1 MALPV
6 FRSTLI
12 EVQYK
17 ADSMMGNSA
26 QDVLCVLLQALLDR
40 GLISGDVCGRAREK
54 VLGTLDLP
62 PFFRN
67 GEDADGSSENPR

>member
-1 MALPV
+1 MREKRRAKH
-6 FRSTLI
+6 SI
-12 EVQYK
+12 IK
-17 ADSMMGNSA
+17 NI
-26 QDVLCVLLQALLDR
+26 LLWTFQILVVILFAYVLLDR

>member
-1 MALPV
+1 MD
-6 FRSTLI
+6 
-12 EVQYK
+12 EVQK
-17 ADSMMGNSA
+17 
-26 QDVLCVLLQALLDR
+26 DVLDALLRMLLDR
-40 GLISGDVCGRAREK
+40 GLISGDVYDKAREK

>member
-1 MALPV
+1 MD
-6 FRSTLI
+6 
-12 EVQYK
+12 EVQK
-17 ADSMMGNSA
+17 DI
-26 QDVLCVLLQALLDR
+26 LCVLLQTLLDR
-40 GLISGDVCGRAREK
+40 GVLPGDVYGRAREK

>member
-1 MALPV
+1 MNEEQNE
-6 FRSTLI
+6 I
-12 EVQYK
+12 
-17 ADSMMGNSA
+17 
-26 QDVLCVLLQALLDR
+26 LCVLLQTLLDR
-40 GLISGDVCGRAREK
+40 GLIPGDVYGRAREK

>member
-1 MALPV
+1 MD
-6 FRSTLI
+6 
-12 EVQYK
+12 EVQ
-17 ADSMMGNSA
+17 